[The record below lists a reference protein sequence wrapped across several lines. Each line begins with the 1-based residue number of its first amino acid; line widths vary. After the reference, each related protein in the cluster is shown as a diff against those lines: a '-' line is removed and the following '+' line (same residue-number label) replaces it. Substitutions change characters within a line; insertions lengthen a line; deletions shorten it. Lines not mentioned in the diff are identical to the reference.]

1 MKKTIIL
8 FIIFIIL
15 SLFVKIPKYT
25 ELNNLKIIDK
35 INIYCDYTL
44 LREVIPTKDD
54 DELYEYKYYKVKKIN
69 KNKYYTDKAK
79 VINKCI
85 KKLDCLSS
93 FFIFL
98 YLSHQIF
105 VLALDFFVAYHLVQ
119 HYQFF

>member
-85 KKLDCLSS
+85 KKLD
-93 FFIFL
+93 
-98 YLSHQIF
+98 
-105 VLALDFFVAYHLVQ
+105 
-119 HYQFF
+119 